1 MRFLQTHIH
10 RHERFELVSGQAVGG
25 RPALSAVDIECP
37 MCGLPYFAPIPV
49 TVRQGAL
56 RWLQAEGKRHLLK
69 ECPDH
74 PHQFLVEEW

>member
-10 RHERFELVSGQAVGG
+10 RNEHTQLMATPVSGQQPSLAC
-25 RPALSAVDIECP
+25 LDIECP
-37 MCGLPYFAPIPV
+37 RCGLPYFSPVPV
-49 TVRQGAL
+49 TVSPRAL

-74 PHQFLVEEW
+74 PHRFVVEEW